1 MATKSFLL
9 YPVIVQISID
19 IPKMYVYSVAIQFLQ
34 QAILEMRHEFM
45 IPRSLGEKIKTLV
58 KGFPV
63 ISLTGPR
70 QSGKTTLVQALFP
83 GYAYANLENIDERE
97 AAEEDP
103 VRFLRIHARTGVII
117 DEAQKVPA
125 LFSYLQG
132 IVDASGEM
140 GRFILTGS
148 QNFLLLEKITQSLAG
163 RTAICHLMPFGI
175 PELDKA
181 ELLPDNLDR
190 CIFYGGYPVLYDR
203 KIHPTDYFPSYIQ
216 TYIDRDVRS
225 IKNIGD
231 LSTFRRFVKL
241 CAGRVGQ
248 LLNLSSLGNEL
259 GINYKTVRSWISILE
274 ASFIIFLLTPHHKNF
289 NKRLVKQPKLYFY
302 DTGLLCS
309 LLDIRSEKQLTSHYL
324 RGSIF
329 ESLVVSE
336 YIKLRYHHGLQ
347 SNAFFWRNSTGHEID
362 LLIEDGEYLKAVE
375 IKSGETLNP
384 DLFKGLKYY
393 KRLSGE
399 QDNNFILIYGGDNQQ
414 IRKDGQAIGWK
425 SMASLLN
432 N

>member
-1 MATKSFLL
+1 
-9 YPVIVQISID
+9 
-19 IPKMYVYSVAIQFLQ
+19 
-34 QAILEMRHEFM
+34 M
-45 IPRSLGEKIKTLV
+45 IPRSLEEKIRSLV
-58 KGFPV
+58 NVFPV

-70 QSGKTTLVQALFP
+70 QSGKTTLVKALFP

-103 VRFLRIHARTGVII
+103 VRFLRVHAESGLII

-132 IVDASGEM
+132 IVDESGQM
-140 GRFILTGS
+140 GKFILTGS

-163 RTAICHLMPFGI
+163 RVGICHLMPFGL
-175 PELDKA
+175 PELEKA
-181 ELLPDNLDR
+181 GLLSDSLDR
-190 CIFYGGYPVLYDR
+190 CLFYGGYPVLYDR
-203 KIHPTDYFPSYIQ
+203 RVDPTDYFPSYVQ

-231 LSTFRRFVKL
+231 LSTFRRFVRL

-274 ASFIIFLLTPHHKNF
+274 ASFVVFLLAPHHRNF

-302 DTGLLCS
+302 DSGLLCS
-309 LLDIRSEKQLTSHYL
+309 LLDIRSEEQLASHYL

-336 YIKLRYHHGLQ
+336 YVKLRYHQGLQ
-347 SNAFFWRNSTGHEID
+347 TNAYFWRNSTGHEID
-362 LLIEDGEYLKAVE
+362 LLIEDGEHLKAVE
-375 IKSGETLNP
+375 IKSGETLNS
-384 DLFKGLKYY
+384 DLFKGLRYY
-393 KRLSGE
+393 KKLSGE
-399 QDNNFILIYGGDNQQ
+399 PDNRFILIYGGEKEQG
-414 IRKDGQAIGWK
+414 RRDGTAIGWK
-425 SMASLLN
+425 SIADLLDSS
-432 N
+432 

>member
-1 MATKSFLL
+1 
-9 YPVIVQISID
+9 
-19 IPKMYVYSVAIQFLQ
+19 
-34 QAILEMRHEFM
+34 M
-45 IPRSLGEKIKTLV
+45 IPRSLGEKIRALV
-58 KGFPV
+58 KVFPV

-70 QSGKTTLVQALFP
+70 QSGKTTIVRALFP
-83 GYAYANLENIDERE
+83 EYAYTNLENIDERE

-103 VRFLRIHARTGVII
+103 VRFLRMYARTGLII
-117 DEAQKVPA
+117 AEAQKVPA

-132 IVDASGEM
+132 IVDESGQM
-140 GRFILTGS
+140 GKFILTGS

-163 RTAICHLMPFGI
+163 RTAICHLMPFGL
-175 PELDKA
+175 PELDGA
-181 ELLPDNLDR
+181 GLLPDNLDR
-190 CIFYGGYPVLYDR
+190 CMFNGGYPVLYDR
-203 KIHPTDYFPSYIQ
+203 KVNPTDYFPAYIQ

-259 GINYKTVRSWISILE
+259 GINYKTVRSWLSILE
-274 ASFIIFLLTPHHKNF
+274 ASFVIFLLAPHHKNF
-289 NKRLVKQPKLYFY
+289 NKRLVKQPKIYFY

-309 LLDIRSEKQLTSHYL
+309 LLEIRSEKQLVSHYL

-336 YIKLRYHHGLQ
+336 YTKLRYHHGLQ

-362 LLIEDGEYLKAVE
+362 LLIEDGEQVKAVE
-375 IKSGETLNP
+375 IKSGETLNS

-393 KRLSGE
+393 KKLSGE
-399 QDNNFILIYGGDNQQ
+399 PDDSFILIYGGEKELT
-414 IRKDGQAIGWK
+414 RRDGNAIGWK
-425 SMASLLN
+425 SIASLLDRGQVHV
-432 N
+432 

>member
-1 MATKSFLL
+1 
-9 YPVIVQISID
+9 
-19 IPKMYVYSVAIQFLQ
+19 
-34 QAILEMRHEFM
+34 M
-45 IPRSLGEKIKTLV
+45 IPRSLGEKINALV
-58 KGFPV
+58 KVFPV

-70 QSGKTTLVQALFP
+70 QSGKTTLVRALFP
-83 GYAYANLENIDERE
+83 EYAYTNLENIDERE

-103 VRFLRIHARTGVII
+103 VRFLLMHARTGLII
-117 DEAQKVPA
+117 DEAQKVPD

-132 IVDASGEM
+132 IVDESGQM
-140 GRFILTGS
+140 GKFILTGS

-163 RTAICHLMPFGI
+163 RAAVCHLMPFGL
-175 PELDKA
+175 PELDGVG
-181 ELLPDNLDR
+181 LLPDNLDR
-190 CIFYGGYPVLYDR
+190 CMFYGGYPVLYDR
-203 KIHPTDYFPSYIQ
+203 KVDPTDYFPSYVQ

-225 IKNIGD
+225 IKNVGD

-309 LLDIRSEKQLTSHYL
+309 LLDIRSEKQLASHYL

-336 YIKLRYHHGLQ
+336 YIKLRYHHGFQ

-362 LLIEDGEYLKAVE
+362 LLIEDGEHVKAVE
-375 IKSGETLNP
+375 IKSAKLSRQIF
-384 DLFKGLKYY
+384 LKG
-393 KRLSGE
+393 
-399 QDNNFILIYGGDNQQ
+399 
-414 IRKDGQAIGWK
+414 
-425 SMASLLN
+425 
-432 N
+432 